1 MANVVKGLFGDILG
15 PSPEEVQQGI
25 DTRDTKGGLGRVL
38 ITKGARELG
47 SLFGIEDPTLVRAKK
62 VRQALSEAQSQLTP
76 EDLQN
81 PAVLYPKLIETFKA
95 YDLPEEALQLGQY
108 AITQKADLGLTDAK
122 TQVEIKKALTEK
134 EGKKSSLE
142 KALDNLSTAE
152 TALSADPTNES
163 LKLRVKAFGGEVDK
177 LSTEKESTDRQF
189 AAANTTLND
198 PTSTKAQ
205 KEIAQQTVDRLYP
218 LKAQGMGQFEKDP
231 ENPGKYRPIPGTPAE
246 DKAIDKEKKEISKFT
261 NQLASVNLVDRT
273 VDKALGQLS
282 PKTTG
287 IVGIGAAKIPGT
299 DAYTLKATLNT
310 IVANLGFDKLQAIRD
325 LSQTGGALGQVAVK
339 EIEFLQQTI
348 ASLDQGL
355 PQEELAKNLGE
366 IKASYARL
374 QKALSESLAEK
385 QPASAK
391 PSPAAPASATP
402 APAGGS
408 VLDIIRS
415 FKAPKKG

>member
-25 DTRDTKGGLGRVL
+25 DTRDTRGGLGRVL

-47 SLFGIEDPTLVRAKK
+47 SLFGIEDPALVRAKK
-62 VRQALSEAQSQLTP
+62 VRQALSEAQSQLNP

-81 PAVLYPKLIETFKA
+81 PNVLYPKLIETFKA

-108 AITQKADLGLTDAK
+108 AISQRADLALTDAK

-177 LSTEKESTDRQF
+177 LSTEKESTDRQY
-189 AAANTTLND
+189 AVANNVLND
-198 PTSTKAQ
+198 PNATAEQ
-205 KEIAQQTVDRLYP
+205 KKIAQATIDRLYP

-231 ENPGKYRPIPGTPAE
+231 ETGQYRPIPGTPAAE
-246 DKAIDKEKKEISKFT
+246 KAVDKEKKEVLRIN

-273 VDKALGQLS
+273 IEKALGQLS

-287 IVGIGAAKIPGT
+287 IVGVGASKIPGT

-310 IVANLGFDKLQAIRD
+310 VVANLGFDKLQAMRD
-325 LSQTGGALGQVAVK
+325 ASPTGGALGQVAVK

-355 PQEELAKNLGE
+355 SQEELAKNLGE

-374 QKALSESLAEK
+374 QKALNESLSEK
-385 QPASAK
+385 SATTKAPANVPAS
-391 PSPAAPASATP
+391 PATT
-402 APAGGS
+402 PAGGS